1 MTLTHNDG
9 YTISMKLYNA
19 KTDAPVSDAAAQCIQ
34 DYDGSL
40 YFYET
45 DWVMDPDA
53 LSDNAFYL
61 IRLGAR

>member
-1 MTLTHNDG
+1 MTRNDG
-9 YTISMKLYNA
+9 YTISMDLYNT
-19 KTDAPVSDAAAQCIQ
+19 KTDAPVSDDAEWYIQ

-61 IRLGAR
+61 VRLGAR

>member
-1 MTLTHNDG
+1 MD
-9 YTISMKLYNA
+9 LYNT
-19 KTDAPVSDAAAQCIQ
+19 KTDAPVSDDAEWYIQ

-61 IRLGAR
+61 VRLGAR

>member
-1 MTLTHNDG
+1 
-9 YTISMKLYNA
+9 MKLYNA